1 MAMGMYTT
9 TVVRVPARM
18 DMSMVAVPV
27 AAASRKSSPSSLQR
41 MQLSSTT
48 MELST
53 IMPMAM
59 MRAEPVIRSMLKPA
73 KFSRITASR
82 MDRGMLMPTI
92 RLARRSPKKTNST
105 IMVRMTPVMRVLSTS
120 PRVSRILSPSL

>member
-1 MAMGMYTT
+1 
-9 TVVRVPARM
+9 
-18 DMSMVAVPV
+18 
-27 AAASRKSSPSSLQR
+27 
-41 MQLSSTT
+41 

-82 MDRGMLMPTI
+82 MDRVMLMPTI